1 MDRLSSTN
9 LTFFENKLSFS
20 LDRNPQQT
28 TIIKEIKEKKNR
40 ITRKYNS
47 KKMKLQITTFGDGY
61 S

>member
-47 KKMKLQITTFGDGY
+47 KKMKL
-61 S
+61 